1 MISANTKT
9 VAVNPFIYIGACG
22 KGPGKAQFFRQMKNP
37 VLNSRAGVTVRPA
50 VRDLKAPL
58 LMDPSILA
66 ITVVAVAFS
75 IVMVYSTT
83 GVVAHEKYG
92 DPLFFVK
99 RQGVAALLGFPA
111 MYLCSRI
118 RIGALKRAAFWF
130 FPIAILFMILPLLP
144 GLGDASGGARRWI
157 SFGGFGFQPGEFVK
171 LLYVVFLCGY
181 FARHEGDLQYF
192 SEGLLKPF
200 MYVALVAGLFLLQP
214 DLGSCV
220 ILAIVTLGMA
230 AAAGVR
236 LRHVALC
243 FAGCGAAVLMLVIA
257 SPYRVSRIAAFL
269 SPFSDMRGKGYQ
281 LVQSLIAVGSG
292 QLWGVGLGGSQ
303 QKLFFLPA
311 AHTDFIYA
319 VIAEELGFV
328 GALAVICLFLLFLWR
343 GLKLAG
349 KFVKDTFSFT
359 LGVGL
364 TLLIA
369 APALVNMGV
378 VLGLLPTKGLVLPLL
393 AYGGTSLVA
402 SLMAVG
408 LLLALARSFYEE

>member
-1 MISANTKT
+1 MNNT
-9 VAVNPFIYIGACG
+9 
-22 KGPGKAQFFRQMKNP
+22 AQNIWPQAF
-37 VLNSRAGVTVRPA
+37 TRPA
-50 VRDLKAPL
+50 ARELKAPL
-58 LMDPSILA
+58 LMDASILVLT
-66 ITVVAVAFS
+66 IILVSFS
-75 IVMVYSTT
+75 LVMVYSTT

-99 RQGVAALLGFPA
+99 RQSAAVLLGFLG
-111 MYLCSRI
+111 MYLCSRV
-118 RIGALKRAAFWF
+118 RIGFLKKMAVYC
-130 FPIAILFMILPLLP
+130 LPLALLLMVLP
-144 GLGDASGGARRWI
+144 LVSGVGDSVGGAKRWI
-157 SFGGFGFQPGEFVK
+157 KFGSVGFQPGEFVK
-171 LLYVVFLCGY
+171 LIFVIFLCGY
-181 FARHEGDLQYF
+181 FARHEDALEQF
-192 SEGLLKPF
+192 TTGLLKPF
-200 MYVALVAGLFLLQP
+200 LFVALVAGLFLLQP

-230 AAAGVR
+230 AAAGVC
-236 LRHVALC
+236 LRHVIFC
-243 FAGCGAAVLMLVIA
+243 FAGCGLAMALLIMV
-257 SPYRVSRIAAFL
+257 SPYRMNRIAAFL
-269 SPFSDMRGKGYQ
+269 SPFSDMQGKGYQ

-292 QLWGVGLGGSQ
+292 KLWGVGLGSSQ

-328 GALAVICLFLLFLWR
+328 GALAVLLVFLLFLWR

-349 KFVKDTFSFT
+349 RFVNDTFSFC

-393 AYGGTSLVA
+393 AYGGSSLVA
-402 SLMAVG
+402 SLMGVG
-408 LLLALARSFYEE
+408 LMLALARSFYEE